1 MTLFLIL
8 FIIGAAFI
16 ALGYGNQLKAGSETK
31 KPDTTDTTDKSPK
44 TKSSTIIKY
53 VPMEYYEDMVLT
65 HKE

>member
-16 ALGYGNQLKAGSETK
+16 ALGYGNQLKAGSETN
-31 KPDTTDTTDKSPK
+31 KPGTTDKSPK

>member
-16 ALGYGNQLKAGSETK
+16 SLGYGNQLKAGSETK
-31 KPDTTDTTDKSPK
+31 KPDTTDTTE
-44 TKSSTIIKY
+44 KSSTIIKY
-53 VPMEYYEDMVLT
+53 VPMEFYEDMVLA

>member
-16 ALGYGNQLKAGSETK
+16 SLGYGNQLKAGSETK
-31 KPDTTDTTDKSPK
+31 KPDTTDTTD
-44 TKSSTIIKY
+44 TTEKSSTIIKY
-53 VPMEYYEDMVLT
+53 VPMEFYEDMVLA

>member
-8 FIIGAAFI
+8 FIIGSLFVVI
-16 ALGYGNQLKAGSETK
+16 GYGNQLKAGGETTN
-31 KPDTTDTTDKSPK
+31 PDKTSK

>member
-8 FIIGAAFI
+8 FIIGSLFVVI
-16 ALGYGNQLKAGSETK
+16 GYGNQLKAGSETTTPD
-31 KPDTTDTTDKSPK
+31 KPDKSPQ
-44 TKSSTIIKY
+44 TKPSTIIKY